1 MTSRGNEEKKYRLE
15 AHARNASA
23 TAVITAER
31 RGNRVHVNVEQVEP
45 PRMAGQVRLLAELM
59 AKTRNPWLYR
69 GPRWAGRKT
78 REMMHAGPLR
88 ITLEAQYGQDGWL
101 LEATIHGP
109 GIEAKIVQLGGETA
123 PEGSKE

>member
-1 MTSRGNEEKKYRLE
+1 MTRQGGERRRYRLE
-15 AHARNASA
+15 ARARSTSA
-23 TAVITAER
+23 TALVTAER

-88 ITLEAQYGQDGWL
+88 ITLEAHYGQDGWL
-101 LEATIHGP
+101 LEAAIHGP
-109 GIEAKIVQLGGETA
+109 GIEAKITQLRGEDEQ
-123 PEGSKE
+123 EGSQE